1 MKYRF
6 GLPVALVAAGTLF
19 VACGDEST
27 SELVKAESYASGEDL
42 PECKASNK
50 GYFAV
55 VPSKSEVY
63 VCAETQKDG
72 AKAWEWKT
80 VGGSTS
86 TTPAVT
92 KFDCEAEE
100 LADKSGYKLVCNG
113 DSLAVIKNGAKGEKG
128 SDADVPE
135 TEPGCTVENLEDGS
149 GVKFTCGDKSV
160 EVKTGGSGKVP
171 ESSNG
176 GVVSESSSSAAVTP
190 ESLKEDNTCSVTYVG
205 LDLLVY
211 DCGNG
216 MGFVAEASGTGF
228 PTWKGLSQSDRLYEE
243 SFGRRA
249 YIEPLAVWSENSEMG
264 TIQWEGAEVE
274 VLDGSQTVA
283 PSGSDIL
290 DEMPPMIESLGK
302 NYGFKGKATLS
313 VEKDMDFIEAMET
326 TYPMVGLSY
335 EFTDSKTVS
344 ADWGGFCLTY
354 SSDMEMKILIGGDMV
369 PMSAAVPATAGQE
382 KTVNIP
388 WNKFAFVAADL
399 YPDAPSGEAFLRMI
413 FGDTDDEIGLVY
425 ESGIS
430 KVDFAVVESLK
441 KGTYEN
447 TFGIYE
453 FGAYGKCSGNTMKK
467 LKADVAALKKDS
479 IFTDPNNGS
488 IVYKTVTIGNQTWF
502 AENLKVK
509 PVSETID
516 TSGSVQTEKQ
526 YTCLDGADT
535 CNVVGYTWDVAM
547 GLHATSVSDTDEI
560 ELPVQGLCPEGWHVP
575 SSYEWRNLMI
585 AVSKKYADE
594 IYGSAAGMFAPPY
607 DEIFAANVLF
617 SQEGWPEGNAGWNLV
632 GFDLKPTYGEADG
645 YWGYFWTSDSYGDDA
660 GAAYA
665 GTEGTYFNY
674 IDEADELSKQ
684 ESAPVRCVRTEDGV
698 DYTMALRR

>member
-6 GLPVALVAAGTLF
+6 GLPVALVATGTLF

-27 SELVKAESYASGEDL
+27 SELVKAESYASSEDL
-42 PECKASNK
+42 PKCDNSYK

-55 VPSKSEVY
+55 IPSKSEVY
-63 VCAETQKDG
+63 VCSETEKDG
-72 AKAWEWKT
+72 AKAWDWTT
-80 VGGSTS
+80 VGGSA
-86 TTPAVT
+86 PVVAIPEL
-92 KFDCEAEE
+92 DCKAEE
-100 LADKSGYKLVCNG
+100 LKDKSGFKLVCNG

-128 SDADVPE
+128 SDAEVSEATAEVP
-135 TEPGCTVENLEDGS
+135 CSVENLEDGS
-149 GVKFTCGDKSV
+149 GVKITCGDKSV
-160 EVKTGGSGKVP
+160 EVKNGKPGESAESGDKP
-171 ESSNG
+171 
-176 GVVSESSSSAAVTP
+176 VTP
-190 ESLKEDNTCSVTYVG
+190 ETLKDDNACTVINAG
-205 LDLLVY
+205 LDVIVY
-211 DCGNG
+211 DCGAG
-216 MGFVAEASGTGF
+216 IGYAVQAKGTDF

-264 TIQWEGAEVE
+264 TIQWEGVEVE
-274 VLDGSQTVA
+274 AVDGSQTVA
-283 PSGSDIL
+283 PPGSDIL
-290 DEMPPMIESLGK
+290 VEMPPMIESLGK

-326 TYPMVGLSY
+326 TYPIVGLSY

-354 SSDMEMKILIGGDMV
+354 SSDTEMKILIGGDMF

-413 FGDTDDEIGLVY
+413 FGDTGDEIGPVY
-425 ESGIS
+425 DDELSGIS
-430 KVDFAVVESLK
+430 KVDFAVVESFK

-453 FGAYGKCSGNTMKK
+453 FGAYGKCSGNTIKK
-467 LKADVAALKKDS
+467 LKADVEALKKDS
-479 IFTDPNNGS
+479 IFTDPNNES

-509 PVSETID
+509 PVSETA
-516 TSGSVQTEKQ
+516 SAAGAGKTEKL
-526 YTCLDGADT
+526 YACLDGEET

-547 GLHATSVSDTDEI
+547 GNLDGSEFEIDEV

-607 DEIFAANVLF
+607 DEVFAANVLF

-632 GFDLKPTYGEADG
+632 GFDLKPTYGVADG

-660 GAAYA
+660 AAIYA
-665 GTEGTYFNY
+665 GTEGMYFNY
-674 IDEADELSKQ
+674 IDDAEELSKQ

>member
-27 SELVKAESYASGEDL
+27 SELVKAESYASSEDL
-42 PECKASNK
+42 PKCDNSYK

-55 VPSKSEVY
+55 IPSKSEVY
-63 VCAETQKDG
+63 VCSETEKDG
-72 AKAWEWKT
+72 AKAWDWTT
-80 VGGSTS
+80 VGGSAPVVA
-86 TTPAVT
+86 TPEL
-92 KFDCEAEE
+92 DCKAEE
-100 LADKSGYKLVCNG
+100 LKDKSGFKLVCNG

-128 SDADVPE
+128 SDAEVSEATAEVP
-135 TEPGCTVENLEDGS
+135 CSVENLEDGS
-149 GVKFTCGDKSV
+149 GVKITCGDKSV
-160 EVKTGGSGKVP
+160 EVKNGKPGESAESGDKP
-171 ESSNG
+171 
-176 GVVSESSSSAAVTP
+176 VTP
-190 ESLKEDNTCSVTYVG
+190 ETLKDDNACTVINAG
-205 LDLLVY
+205 LDVIVY
-211 DCGNG
+211 DCGTG
-216 MGFVAEASGTGF
+216 IGYAVQAKGTDF

-243 SFGRRA
+243 NFGRLA

-264 TIQWEGAEVE
+264 TIQWEGVEVE
-274 VLDGSQTVA
+274 AVDGSQTVA
-283 PSGSDIL
+283 PPGSDIL
-290 DEMPPMIESLGK
+290 VEMPPMIESLGK

-326 TYPMVGLSY
+326 TYPIVGLSY

-354 SSDMEMKILIGGDMV
+354 SSDTEMKIHIGGDMF

-413 FGDTDDEIGLVY
+413 FGDTGDEIDPVYDDEL
-425 ESGIS
+425 SGIS
-430 KVDFAVVESLK
+430 KVDFAVVESFK

-453 FGAYGKCSGNTMKK
+453 FGAYGKCSGNTIKK
-467 LKADVAALKKDS
+467 LKADVEALKKDS
-479 IFTDPNNGS
+479 IFTDPNNES

-509 PVSETID
+509 PVSETA
-516 TSGSVQTEKQ
+516 SAAGAGKTEKL
-526 YTCLDGADT
+526 YACLDGEET

-547 GLHATSVSDTDEI
+547 GNLDGSEFEIDEV

-585 AVSKKYADE
+585 VVSKKYADE

-607 DEIFAANVLF
+607 DEVFAANVLF
-617 SQEGWPEGNAGWNLV
+617 SQEGWPEANAGWNLV
-632 GFDLKPTYGEADG
+632 GFDLKPTYGVADG

-660 GAAYA
+660 AAIYA
-665 GTEGTYFNY
+665 GTEGMYFNY
-674 IDEADELSKQ
+674 IGYAEELSKQ

-698 DYTMALRR
+698 DYTMGLRR

>member
-27 SELVKAESYASGEDL
+27 SELVKAESYASSEDL
-42 PECKASNK
+42 PKCDNSYK

-55 VPSKSEVY
+55 IPSKSEVY
-63 VCAETQKDG
+63 VCSETEKDG
-72 AKAWEWKT
+72 AKAWDWTT
-80 VGGSTS
+80 VGGSAPVVA
-86 TTPAVT
+86 TPEL
-92 KFDCEAEE
+92 DCKAEE
-100 LADKSGYKLVCNG
+100 LKDKSGFKLVCNG

-128 SDADVPE
+128 SDAEVSEATAEFP
-135 TEPGCTVENLEDGS
+135 CSVENLEDGS
-149 GVKFTCGDKSV
+149 GVKITCGDKSV
-160 EVKTGGSGKVP
+160 EVKNGKPGESAESGDKP
-171 ESSNG
+171 
-176 GVVSESSSSAAVTP
+176 VTP
-190 ESLKEDNTCSVTYVG
+190 ETLKDDNACTVINAG
-205 LDLLVY
+205 LDVIVY
-211 DCGNG
+211 DCGAG
-216 MGFVAEASGTGF
+216 IGYTVQAEGTDF

-243 SFGRRA
+243 NFGRRA

-264 TIQWEGAEVE
+264 TIQWEGVEAEAV
-274 VLDGSQTVA
+274 DGSQTVA
-283 PSGSDIL
+283 PPGSDIL
-290 DEMPPMIESLGK
+290 VEMPPMIESLGK

-326 TYPMVGLSY
+326 TYPIVGLSY

-354 SSDMEMKILIGGDMV
+354 SSDTEMKILIGGDMF

-399 YPDAPSGEAFLRMI
+399 YPDAPSGEVFLRMI
-413 FGDTDDEIGLVY
+413 FGDTGDEIGPVY
-425 ESGIS
+425 DDELSGIS
-430 KVDFAVVESLK
+430 KVDFAVIESFK

-453 FGAYGKCSGNTMKK
+453 FGAYGKCSGNTIKK
-467 LKADVAALKKDS
+467 LKADVEALKKDS
-479 IFTDPNNGS
+479 IFTDPNNES

-509 PVSETID
+509 PVLETA
-516 TSGSVQTEKQ
+516 SAAGAGETEKL
-526 YTCLDGADT
+526 YACLDGEET

-547 GLHATSVSDTDEI
+547 GSLDGSEFEIDEV

-607 DEIFAANVLF
+607 DEVFAANVLF

-632 GFDLKPTYGEADG
+632 GFDLKPTYGVADG

-660 GAAYA
+660 AAIYA
-665 GTEGTYFNY
+665 GTEGMYFNY
-674 IDEADELSKQ
+674 IGDEEELSKQ

-698 DYTMALRR
+698 DYTMGLRR

>member
-63 VCAETQKDG
+63 VCSETEKDG
-72 AKAWEWKT
+72 AKAWNWT
-80 VGGSTS
+80 AVGGSAPVVA
-86 TTPAVT
+86 TPEL
-92 KFDCEAEE
+92 DCKAEE
-100 LADKSGYKLVCNG
+100 LKDKSGFKLVCNG

-128 SDADVPE
+128 SDAEVSDVE
-135 TEPGCTVENLEDGS
+135 TEIPCSVENLEDGS
-149 GVKFTCGDKSV
+149 GVKITCGDKSV
-160 EVKTGGSGKVP
+160 EVKNGGSGKVP

-249 YIEPLAVWSENSEMG
+249 YIEPLAVWSENSEKG
-264 TIQWEGAEVE
+264 TIQWEGVE
-274 VLDGSQTVA
+274 NSDSASTV
-283 PSGSDIL
+283 G
-290 DEMPPMIESLGK
+290 MPPMIESLRK

-326 TYPMVGLSY
+326 TYPIVGLSY

-354 SSDMEMKILIGGDMV
+354 SSDMEMKIHIGGDMV

-425 ESGIS
+425 EDEPSGIS
-430 KVDFAVVESLK
+430 KVDFAVVESFK

-453 FGAYGKCSGNTMKK
+453 FGAYGKCSGNTIKK
-467 LKADVAALKKDS
+467 LKADVEALKKDS
-479 IFTDPNNGS
+479 IFTDPNNES
-488 IVYKTVTIGNQTWF
+488 MVYKTVTIGNQTWF

-607 DEIFAANVLF
+607 DEVFAANVLF

-632 GFDLKPTYGEADG
+632 GFDLKPTYGVADG

-660 GAAYA
+660 AAIYA
-665 GTEGTYFNY
+665 GIEGMYINY
-674 IDEADELSKQ
+674 IGDEEELSKQ

-698 DYTMALRR
+698 DYTMDLRR

>member
-63 VCAETQKDG
+63 VCSETEKDG
-72 AKAWEWKT
+72 AKAWNWT
-80 VGGSTS
+80 AVGGSAPVVA
-86 TTPAVT
+86 TPEL
-92 KFDCEAEE
+92 DCKAEE
-100 LADKSGYKLVCNG
+100 LKDKSGFKLVCNG

-128 SDADVPE
+128 SDAEVSDVE
-135 TEPGCTVENLEDGS
+135 TEVPCSVENLEDGS
-149 GVKFTCGDKSV
+149 GVKITCGDKSV
-160 EVKTGGSGKVP
+160 EVKNGKPGESAESGDKP
-171 ESSNG
+171 
-176 GVVSESSSSAAVTP
+176 VTP
-190 ESLKEDNTCSVTYVG
+190 ETLKDDNACTVINAG
-205 LDLLVY
+205 LDVIVY
-211 DCGNG
+211 DCG
-216 MGFVAEASGTGF
+216 AGTGYTVQAKGTAF
-228 PTWKGLSQSDRLYEE
+228 PTWKGLSQSRDLYEE
-243 SFGRRA
+243 DFGRRA
-249 YIEPLAVWSENSEMG
+249 VAEPLAVWSENSEMG
-264 TIQWEGAEVE
+264 TIQWEGVENSEMGTIPWEVVE
-274 VLDGSQTVA
+274 I
-283 PSGSDIL
+283 SDSVSVVGI
-290 DEMPPMIESLGK
+290 PPMIESLGK

-453 FGAYGKCSGNTMKK
+453 FGAYGKCSGNTIKK
-467 LKADVAALKKDS
+467 LKADVEALKKDS
-479 IFTDPNNGS
+479 IFTDPNNES

-516 TSGSVQTEKQ
+516 TSGSVQTKKQ
-526 YTCLDGADT
+526 YTCFDGKET

-547 GLHATSVSDTDEI
+547 GSLDGSEFDIDTVG
-560 ELPVQGLCPEGWHVP
+560 LPVQGLCPEGWHVP

-660 GAAYA
+660 AAIYA
-665 GTEGTYFNY
+665 GTEGMYFNY
-674 IDEADELSKQ
+674 IGYAEELSKQ

-698 DYTMALRR
+698 DYTMGLRR

>member
-27 SELVKAESYASGEDL
+27 SELVKAESYASSEDL
-42 PECKASNK
+42 PKCDNSYK

-55 VPSKSEVY
+55 IPSKSEVY
-63 VCAETQKDG
+63 VCSETEKDG
-72 AKAWEWKT
+72 AKAWNWT
-80 VGGSTS
+80 AVGGSAPVVA
-86 TTPAVT
+86 TPEL
-92 KFDCEAEE
+92 DCKAEE
-100 LADKSGYKLVCNG
+100 LKDKSGFKLVCNG

-128 SDADVPE
+128 SDAEVSEATAEVP
-135 TEPGCTVENLEDGS
+135 CSVENLEDGS
-149 GVKFTCGDKSV
+149 GVKITCGDKSV
-160 EVKTGGSGKVP
+160 EVKNGKPGESAESGDKP
-171 ESSNG
+171 
-176 GVVSESSSSAAVTP
+176 VTP
-190 ESLKEDNTCSVTYVG
+190 ETLKDDNACTVINAG
-205 LDLLVY
+205 LDVIVY
-211 DCGNG
+211 DCGTG
-216 MGFVAEASGTGF
+216 IGYTVQAEGTDF

-249 YIEPLAVWSENSEMG
+249 YIEPLAIWSENSEMG
-264 TIQWEGAEVE
+264 TIQWEGVEVE
-274 VLDGSQTVA
+274 AVDGSQTVA
-283 PSGSDIL
+283 PSGSDIIL
-290 DEMPPMIESLGK
+290 VMPPMIESLGK

-326 TYPMVGLSY
+326 TYPIVGLSY

-354 SSDMEMKILIGGDMV
+354 SSDTEMKILIGGDMF

-413 FGDTDDEIGLVY
+413 FGDTGDEIGPVY
-425 ESGIS
+425 DDELSGIS
-430 KVDFAVVESLK
+430 KVDFAVVESFK

-453 FGAYGKCSGNTMKK
+453 FGAYGKCSGNTIKK
-467 LKADVAALKKDS
+467 LKADVEALKKDS
-479 IFTDPNNGS
+479 IFTDPNNES

-509 PVSETID
+509 PVSETA
-516 TSGSVQTEKQ
+516 SAAGAGETEKL
-526 YTCLDGADT
+526 YACLDGEET

-547 GLHATSVSDTDEI
+547 GNLDGSEFEIDEV

-607 DEIFAANVLF
+607 DEVFAANVLF

-632 GFDLKPTYGEADG
+632 GFDLKPTYGVADG

-660 GAAYA
+660 AAIYA
-665 GTEGTYFNY
+665 GTDMYFNY
-674 IDEADELSKQ
+674 IDDAEELSKQ

>member
-1 MKYRF
+1 MK
-6 GLPVALVAAGTLF
+6 
-19 VACGDEST
+19 
-27 SELVKAESYASGEDL
+27 
-42 PECKASNK
+42 
-50 GYFAV
+50 
-55 VPSKSEVY
+55 
-63 VCAETQKDG
+63 
-72 AKAWEWKT
+72 
-80 VGGSTS
+80 
-86 TTPAVT
+86 
-92 KFDCEAEE
+92 
-100 LADKSGYKLVCNG
+100 
-113 DSLAVIKNGAKGEKG
+113 I
-128 SDADVPE
+128 
-135 TEPGCTVENLEDGS
+135 
-149 GVKFTCGDKSV
+149 TCGDKSV
-160 EVKTGGSGKVP
+160 EVKNGKPGESAESGDKP
-171 ESSNG
+171 
-176 GVVSESSSSAAVTP
+176 VTP
-190 ESLKEDNTCSVTYVG
+190 ETLKDDNACTVINAG
-205 LDLLVY
+205 LDVIVY
-211 DCGNG
+211 DCGTG
-216 MGFVAEASGTGF
+216 IGYTVQAEGTDF

-249 YIEPLAVWSENSEMG
+249 YIEPLAIWSENSEMG
-264 TIQWEGAEVE
+264 TIQWEGVEVE
-274 VLDGSQTVA
+274 AVDGSQTVA
-283 PSGSDIL
+283 PSGSDIIL
-290 DEMPPMIESLGK
+290 VMPPMIESLGK

-326 TYPMVGLSY
+326 TYPIVGLSY

-354 SSDMEMKILIGGDMV
+354 SSDTEMKILIGGDMF

-413 FGDTDDEIGLVY
+413 FGDTGDEIGPVY
-425 ESGIS
+425 DDELSGIS
-430 KVDFAVVESLK
+430 KVDFAVVESFK

-453 FGAYGKCSGNTMKK
+453 FGAYGKCSGNTIKK
-467 LKADVAALKKDS
+467 LKADVEALKKDS
-479 IFTDPNNGS
+479 IFTDPNNES

-509 PVSETID
+509 PVSETA
-516 TSGSVQTEKQ
+516 SAAGAGETEKL
-526 YTCLDGADT
+526 YACLDGEET

-547 GLHATSVSDTDEI
+547 GNLDGSEFEIDEV

-607 DEIFAANVLF
+607 DEVFAANVLF

-632 GFDLKPTYGEADG
+632 GFDLKPTYGVADG
-645 YWGYFWTSDSYGDDA
+645 YWAYFWTSDSYGDDA
-660 GAAYA
+660 AAIYA
-665 GTEGTYFNY
+665 GTDMYFNY
-674 IDEADELSKQ
+674 IDDAEELSKQ